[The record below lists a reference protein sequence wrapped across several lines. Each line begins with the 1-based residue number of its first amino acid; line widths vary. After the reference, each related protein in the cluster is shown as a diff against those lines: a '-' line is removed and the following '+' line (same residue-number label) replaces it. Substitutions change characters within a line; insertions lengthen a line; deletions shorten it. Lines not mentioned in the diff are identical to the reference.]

1 LFNVCRRQFSM
12 LTALLLSLPLAFS
25 VVEASPGRVDAA
37 LVDSRGGP
45 VRLSEFRG
53 KPVVLFYEDR
63 ASSEQNARLKRAL
76 SERAEARRLTGAA
89 HVLGVANV
97 APYDFWPARN
107 FVLSSIRE
115 VERRD
120 RVRVL
125 VDWKRA
131 LLQPPW
137 SLPDATSS
145 VVLLDAEG
153 RWVHAWSGPVQDKSL
168 EEFFQALEQLL
179 KEPSAAL

>member
-1 LFNVCRRQFSM
+1 MV
-12 LTALLLSLPLAFS
+12 TALFFRLALAFS

-63 ASSEQNARLKRAL
+63 ASAQQNARLKRAL
-76 SERAEARRLTGAA
+76 AERAAARRLTGAA

-97 APYDFWPARN
+97 APYDFWPARA

-115 VERRD
+115 VERRE

-131 LLQPPW
+131 LLASPW
-137 SLPDATSS
+137 SLPEEASS

-153 RWVHAWSGPVQDKSL
+153 RWVHAWSGPVQDRAL
-168 EEFFQALEQLL
+168 EEFFQVLEQLL
-179 KEPSAAL
+179 KAAPASAAL

>member
-1 LFNVCRRQFSM
+1 MV
-12 LTALLLSLPLAFS
+12 TS
-25 VVEASPGRVDAA
+25 VVLALALAGPVEEAAPGSRFDAA

-45 VRLSEFRG
+45 VRLSHFRG

-63 ASSEQNARLKRAL
+63 ASTEQNARLKRAL
-76 SERAEARRLTGAA
+76 SVRAEAERLTGAA

-97 APYDFWPARN
+97 ARYDFWPARG

-115 VERRD
+115 VERRES
-120 RVRVL
+120 VRVL

-131 LLQPPW
+131 LVAPPW
-137 SLPDATSS
+137 SLPDAASS

-153 RWVHAWSGPVQDKSL
+153 HWVHAWSGPVQDKSL
-168 EEFFQALEQLL
+168 EEFFETLERLVR
-179 KEPSAAL
+179 EAPGSPAR